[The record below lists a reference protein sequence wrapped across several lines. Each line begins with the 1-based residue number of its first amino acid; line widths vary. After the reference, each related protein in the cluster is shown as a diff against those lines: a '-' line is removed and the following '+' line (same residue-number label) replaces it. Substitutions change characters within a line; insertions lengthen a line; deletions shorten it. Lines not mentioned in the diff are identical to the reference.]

1 MFKHLFISIFLLS
14 INLVYS
20 QNLYFPPLTGNQWD
34 TLSPSSLG
42 WCTNKIDSLYLYLEQ
57 RNTKAF
63 IVLKD
68 GKIVLEKYFGTFISD
83 SVWYWAS
90 AGKTLTAFTVGIAQ
104 QEGYLSI
111 YDTTSHYLGTGW
123 TSCTPQQEEK
133 ITIRHQLTMT
143 SGLDDDVPNTDC
155 TIDTCLIYK
164 ADAGTRWAYH
174 NAPYTLLDNVIQ
186 SATGQN
192 LNTYFTNKVKIHT
205 GITGNFIN
213 TGFNNVFYSKTRSMA
228 RFGLLILNKGNW
240 NGNQIMTDSVYFNEM
255 VSTSQSLNE
264 SYGYLW
270 WLNGKNSFMVP
281 SIQFTF
287 QGSLIPSA
295 PNDLI
300 AALGKNG
307 QIINVVPSKNMVVVR
322 MGNAPTVTQ
331 FISTTFNDTIWQKLN
346 DIMCQTQDIKD
357 NTKPEFQIF
366 PNPAKNT
373 ITIQTNAFTNNNV
386 NIKIY
391 NKIGETVYEEKTL
404 LKPNHTINVEPLQ
417 KGIYILDIIDESEYF
432 IRQKIIISN

>member
-1 MFKHLFISIFLLS
+1 MAKYLLLFFLFLNTVVS
-14 INLVYS
+14 A
-20 QNLYFPPLTGNQWD
+20 QNLYFPPLTGNSWD

-42 WCTNKIDSLYLYLEQ
+42 WCNDKIDSLLSFLEQ

-63 IVLKD
+63 LVLKD
-68 GKIVLEKYFGTFISD
+68 GKIVIEKYYGTFTQD
-83 SVWYWAS
+83 SIWYWAS
-90 AGKTLTAFTVGIAQ
+90 AGKTLTAFSVGIAQ
-104 QEGYLSI
+104 QEGHLSI

-143 SGLDDDVPNTDC
+143 SGLDDDVPDTDC
-155 TIDTCLIYK
+155 TIDTCLNYK

-192 LNTYFTNKVKIHT
+192 LNTYFTNKVKIPT
-205 GITGNFIN
+205 GITGTFIN
-213 TGFNNVFYSKTRSMA
+213 TGFNNVFYSKARSMA

-240 NGNQIMTDSVYFNEM
+240 NGNQIMTDTAYFNQM
-255 VSTSQSLNE
+255 VNTSQSLNE

-281 SIQFTF
+281 SSQFVF
-287 QGSLIPSA
+287 QGSLMPSA

-322 MGNAPTVTQ
+322 MGNAPTVSQ

-346 DIMCQTQDIKD
+346 EIMCQTLDINNYK
-357 NTKPEFQIF
+357 KPDFHIF

-373 ITIQTNAFTNNNV
+373 ITIQSSDLINKNV
-386 NIKIY
+386 NVIIY
-391 NKIGETVYEEKTL
+391 NKLGEIIYDEKTPF
-404 LKPNHTINVEPLQ
+404 KSSFIINVERFQ
-417 KGIYILDIIDESEYF
+417 KGIYILDISDDAGNTM
-432 IRQKIIISN
+432 RQKIIISN